1 MLTRIPPSLPAPT
14 AELPPAPHESPSTG
28 PRPGPLDRPAPGMPG
43 PAPLKRRILACLPCG
58 GAPGGAEAPMRPR
71 VQLPLPGDG
80 QAQPDSLP
88 APRPVS
94 GKLLWPDGSQSKGQ
108 VSDTPDGPMF
118 EVASRKKDPVLIK
131 RGHHKPA
138 LPRDRLPAALPVVAK
153 PGDPSGRQFVP
164 RLPQM
169 VTAREFLRHP
179 DEERPLHDGPV
190 SGLLYAAGTPRLKRI
205 VQECGATGDGLDD
218 QEAIALKH
226 LLRLT
231 LREAGPQ
238 CADPQAVAH
247 AAQALG
253 GRHCEV
259 NLRYQPDLDGA
270 GEPRLAIYA
279 NFDATITRDTV
290 TSLSPG
296 KIWHVQFVHNRVEE
310 TGGHSLGLA
319 VQKQADG
326 RVRLSVINSNGW
338 PMQPRARGACTP
350 GVFKTMGQDEAVAA
364 IQDLL
369 SGGIPPRPEGMS
381 MRDWTFTGLGRPLL
395 TWFKGAG
402 PADAEISTDFHGTGR
417 PLASSPQKTED
428 CTSESL
434 FAFLATV
441 LPPADYKL
449 AKAACL
455 NTLVQICDQ
464 LEPPGTAA
472 ANSPLQK
479 ARRRLQERITSSLS
493 GHMVAATPQAPS
505 R

>member
-1 MLTRIPPSLPAPT
+1 VR
-14 AELPPAPHESPSTG
+14 
-28 PRPGPLDRPAPGMPG
+28 
-43 PAPLKRRILACLPCG
+43 
-58 GAPGGAEAPMRPR
+58 
-71 VQLPLPGDG
+71 
-80 QAQPDSLP
+80 
-88 APRPVS
+88 
-94 GKLLWPDGSQSKGQ
+94 
-108 VSDTPDGPMF
+108 
-118 EVASRKKDPVLIK
+118 
-131 RGHHKPA
+131 
-138 LPRDRLPAALPVVAK
+138 
-153 PGDPSGRQFVP
+153 
-164 RLPQM
+164 
-169 VTAREFLRHP
+169 
-179 DEERPLHDGPV
+179 
-190 SGLLYAAGTPRLKRI
+190 
-205 VQECGATGDGLDD
+205 ECGATGNGLDSD
-218 QEAIALKH
+218 DAVTALKS
-226 LLRLT
+226 LLSLT
-231 LREAGPQ
+231 LRAVAVR
-238 CADPQAVAH
+238 CADPQAVTR
-247 AAQALG
+247 AAQALED
-253 GRHCEV
+253 RHCKLT
-259 NLRYQPDLDGA
+259 LRCQLDLEGA
-270 GEPRLAIYA
+270 GEPRLHIYGA
-279 NFDATITRDTV
+279 NFDATDMRKKV
-290 TSLSPG
+290 TTLPPG
-296 KIWHVQFVHNRVEE
+296 RIWHVQLIHDTV
-310 TGGHSLGLA
+310 GGGWSHSLGLA